1 MRIITTPAVIRHRD
15 LGSLQKSFIGLSES
29 ESMMVEQWELVA
41 GMAARTAAE
50 GSHILNHS
58 HKVEIAN
65 WKRQEF

>member
-1 MRIITTPAVIRHRD
+1 
-15 LGSLQKSFIGLSES
+15 
-29 ESMMVEQWELVA
+29 MMVEQWELVA

-50 GSHILNHS
+50 GSHISNHR